1 MSKIEQEIHRIA
13 ASSEARLLET
23 PHEKGLHLHLVCGF
37 KKAEIEQ
44 ASIIS
49 RHSLKRAEKAQK
61 ENRVVGKPGRPFLFS
76 KTDEKR
82 LIVRLE
88 VDAEKGIFHSMR
100 DIAEMANEIR
110 REKRTE
116 EEEVKSVDKHW
127 PKRFIERYP
136 KLALK
141 KATKLPIGRAAHNSK
156 QTIGPFF
163 DKVAKFFSEV
173 KIAPQLL
180 FNLDETSTVFS
191 KSSEDV
197 VVPSSSSVQPIIP
210 EPSLPNSTCIV
221 FLTSADGVR
230 YLTPI
235 LIPYST
241 IPKEYVEA
249 TTENEVFIP
258 CSTGHMT
265 TACFLDVFQKAILP
279 SINEK
284 RIAIGLQHNH
294 AALVMDGGT
303 GHFST
308 EIVKLCKDNLIDLI
322 QLPSHTSHL
331 LQPNDQYIFAN
342 MKKCFKKST
351 ECGKTNTTSERRKE
365 FISVLK
371 EAIAMASFPSTIKA
385 SWRVTGLHP
394 LNPDAVL
401 AQLPEKPPEW
411 AEIASS
417 SNRAPEGAIS
427 GKIWLS
433 SDDLSDIGI

>member
-1 MSKIEQEIHRIA
+1 MSKIEKEIHRIA

-44 ASIIS
+44 ANIVS
-49 RHSLKRAEKAQK
+49 RHFLKRAEKAQK

-76 KTDEKR
+76 KTDEQR
-82 LIVRLE
+82 SIVRLE
-88 VDAEKGIFHSMR
+88 VDADKGIFHSMR
-100 DIAEMANEIR
+100 DIAEM
-110 REKRTE
+110 
-116 EEEVKSVDKHW
+116 
-127 PKRFIERYP
+127 
-136 KLALK
+136 
-141 KATKLPIGRAAHNSK
+141 
-156 QTIGPFF
+156 
-163 DKVAKFFSEV
+163 FFSEV

-249 TTENEVFIP
+249 TTENEVFIQ

-279 SINEK
+279 SINKK
-284 RIAIGLQHNH
+284 RIAIGLQRNH

-351 ECGKTNTTSERRKE
+351 ECGKTNTASERRKE

-417 SNRAPEGAIS
+417 SNRAPEGAMS
-427 GKIWLS
+427 GKILLS